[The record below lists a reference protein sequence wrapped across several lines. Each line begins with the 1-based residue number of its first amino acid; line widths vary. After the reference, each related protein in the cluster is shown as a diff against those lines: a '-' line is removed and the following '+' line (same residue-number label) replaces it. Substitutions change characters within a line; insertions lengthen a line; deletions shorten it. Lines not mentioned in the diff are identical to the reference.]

1 MLIIPA
7 IDLKGGRCVRLRQG
21 KKDKETVYSEDPLY
35 VAKNWVRRGARR
47 LHIVDLDGAFEGK
60 SIHLEVVTKIA
71 RKLDIP
77 IELGGGIRDI
87 STIRQ
92 VFERGIGYAI
102 LGSKALSLKF
112 VERACQ
118 EFGDRVIVSIDVR
131 DGKVAIEGWERQT
144 SIQAGDLVRDLARAG
159 VKTIIFTDIARDG
172 TMQGVNVE
180 AVRDFVES
188 ADVDLIVSGG
198 ISSLEDIRKIIRLN
212 SQRIKG
218 MIIGKALYTGKIRLE
233 EAIEIVK
240 GKRQRVK
247 GE

>member
-1 MLIIPA
+1 
-7 IDLKGGRCVRLRQG
+7 
-21 KKDKETVYSEDPLY
+21 
-35 VAKNWVRRGARR
+35 
-47 LHIVDLDGAFEGK
+47 
-60 SIHLEVVTKIA
+60 
-71 RKLDIP
+71 
-77 IELGGGIRDI
+77 
-87 STIRQ
+87 
-92 VFERGIGYAI
+92 
-102 LGSKALSLKF
+102 
-112 VERACQ
+112 
-118 EFGDRVIVSIDVR
+118 
-131 DGKVAIEGWERQT
+131 
-144 SIQAGDLVRDLARAG
+144 
-159 VKTIIFTDIARDG
+159 
-172 TMQGVNVE
+172 MQGVNVE